1 MSWQFEANLDV
12 KLCYYVTS
20 GTQFRST
27 VLNMFHKTG
36 NRSGFENAFF
46 FKYLFAMLRSNKQ
59 LRMREQ

>member
-20 GTQFRST
+20 GTQFRS
-27 VLNMFHKTG
+27 MFHKTG

-46 FKYLFAMLRSNKQ
+46 FKYLFSMFYSNKQ